1 MKNKKIIM
9 GLLALL
15 VVPTLTTGCGQ
26 KAELKNGSEVA
37 VKVDGAKITA
47 DEYYNEIKTN
57 NVSTLIDMIDHEL
70 FDKKYGGTEDEKKT
84 VKEQIEN
91 IKNQYGN
98 NEDTYK
104 QVLMQYFG
112 AENDKELEEILGLE
126 YRRTEA
132 VNDYIEEN
140 IKDKE
145 IEKYYEKEVYGEIKA
160 SHILITPS
168 VSENATTDEK
178 ETAEDEAKKLAKKII
193 KKLKDGEKFED
204 LAKEYSNDKAN
215 AEKGGD
221 LGYFELD
228 EMASEFSDAVKDL
241 EVNKYTTEP
250 VKSQFGYHIIL
261 KTDQKDKPKLKKV
274 KDDIIETLRER
285 KLEEDATLY
294 YDTLI
299 EIREKNNIKWKDDA
313 LKKQYNKLMDQLLE
327 SVEQQQQQQ

>member
-1 MKNKKIIM
+1 
-9 GLLALL
+9 
-15 VVPTLTTGCGQ
+15 
-26 KAELKNGSEVA
+26 
-37 VKVDGAKITA
+37 
-47 DEYYNEIKTN
+47 
-57 NVSTLIDMIDHEL
+57 
-70 FDKKYGGTEDEKKT
+70 
-84 VKEQIEN
+84 
-91 IKNQYGN
+91 
-98 NEDTYK
+98 
-104 QVLMQYFG
+104 MQYFG
-112 AENDKELEEILGLE
+112 AENDKELEKILGLE

-132 VNDYIEEN
+132 VNDYIEKN

-145 IEKYYEKEVYGEIKA
+145 IEKYYEKEVYGQVKA

-204 LAKEYSNDKAN
+204 LAKEYSNDESN

-228 EMASEFSDAVKDL
+228 EMVSEFSDAVKDL

-250 VKSQFGYHIIL
+250 VKTQFGYHIIL

-274 KDDIIETLRER
+274 KEDIIETLREQ

-294 YDTLI
+294 YETLI

-313 LKKQYNKLMDQLLE
+313 LKKQYNKLMDQLLD
-327 SVEQQQQQQ
+327 SIKKQQQ